1 MEEATFV
8 KTHLA
13 ALGALPTTYPND
25 YQPAPEDLTRTR
37 VFPIEILPPPERK
50 TTQPGVTGQINVTVK
65 SLKPPI
71 SFPLSVFPTDSVASI
86 KEQLAQHSRA
96 PPADAQRLLLKG
108 KALADTKLLQEY
120 EIGDGATINLLIKPG
135 IEWTG
140 EEKPMASAAAV
151 DKAPGHLRIP
161 SQSDMAI
168 PSVVLS
174 PIPDPE
180 GRAPSPHALALDATP
195 PPLSSS
201 VRPSYHQT
209 IASPEFWDKLHGFLS
224 QEFNNK
230 EDADG
235 AFESFLIASKE
246 QLTAGEIA
254 KIRDSTGIVGMA
266 GT

>member
-8 KTHLA
+8 KTHIA
-13 ALGALPTTYPND
+13 ALSTLPTTYAND
-25 YQPAPEDLTRTR
+25 FQPAPEDLVRTR
-37 VFPIEILPPPERK
+37 VFPIEILPPPDRK
-50 TTQPGVTGQINVTVK
+50 PVQAGVTGQINVTVK
-65 SLKPPI
+65 SLKPAL
-71 SFPLSVFPTDSVASI
+71 SFPLAVLPTDSIASI
-86 KEQLAQHSRA
+86 KDQLALHPRA

-108 KALADTKLLQEY
+108 KALADNKLLREY
-120 EIGDGATINLLIKPG
+120 DIGDGATINLLVKPG
-135 IEWTG
+135 VDWTG
-140 EEKPMASAAAV
+140 EEKPMSTL

-161 SQSDMAI
+161 SQDNMAI

-209 IASPEFWDKLHGFLS
+209 IASPEFWDKLHAFLS
-224 QEFNNK
+224 TEFSNR

-254 KIRDSTGIVGMA
+254 KIRDATGIIGMA

>member
-8 KTHLA
+8 KTHIA
-13 ALGALPTTYPND
+13 ALSTLPTTYAND
-25 YQPAPEDLTRTR
+25 FQPAPEDLVRTR
-37 VFPIEILPPPERK
+37 VFPIEILPPPDRK
-50 TTQPGVTGQINVTVK
+50 PVQAGVTGQINVTVK
-65 SLKPPI
+65 SLKPAL
-71 SFPLSVFPTDSVASI
+71 SFPLAVLPTDSIASI
-86 KEQLAQHSRA
+86 KDQLALHPRA

-108 KALADTKLLQEY
+108 KALADNKLLREY
-120 EIGDGATINLLIKPG
+120 DIGDGATINLLVKPG
-135 IEWTG
+135 VDWTG
-140 EEKPMASAAAV
+140 EEKPMSTL

-161 SQSDMAI
+161 SQDNMAI

-174 PIPDPE
+174 P
-180 GRAPSPHALALDATP
+180 SPTP
-195 PPLSSS
+195 RVARRLHTRWRSMLLRPLVISSS

-209 IASPEFWDKLHGFLS
+209 IASPDFWDKLHAFLS
-224 QEFNNK
+224 TEFSNR

-254 KIRDSTGIVGMA
+254 KIRDATGIIGMA